1 MPYRRTLV
9 AALLVMGI
17 APATANATPTVTATG
32 DAGSP
37 VTLSP
42 SAPTGIRQMDV
53 NVTVAVPRADTNFF
67 QAQVLDGGGGPA
79 TPLSDCFDRRDTASL
94 QGSPSYHGN
103 GTYTVLVRYASNA
116 TCSTVT
122 RETRFQY
129 AVSAGAAVTPPPGKL
144 RTRKANSF
152 VITTFPLGVTL
163 NPGATS
169 YEIRYKRNG
178 VVQPDGSLAGTTQ
191 SAFVDTTSGLANFS
205 FAKPGRYVIV
215 ARAERDGFFSGW
227 SAPTVV
233 NAIAPFDLGSVKF
246 PDHKGPSYKLRGRI
260 REHSARGKVTIYL
273 AKGKKGG
280 RFHKLGKAKIGKTGK
295 FTKRFTVRRPGTY
308 RLRYV
313 FKGSST
319 VAAGRV
325 TERIVIS
332 RRYFF

>member
-1 MPYRRTLV
+1 MLV

-32 DAGSP
+32 DAGTP
-37 VTLSP
+37 ITLNP

-53 NVTVAVPRADTNFF
+53 SITVAVPATDNTFF
-67 QAQVLDGGGGPA
+67 QAQVLDGGGGAA
-79 TPLSDCFDRRDTASL
+79 TPLSDCFDRGDTAGL

-103 GTYTVLVRYASNA
+103 GTYTVVVKYASDSD
-116 TCSTVT
+116 CGTVT
-122 RETRFQY
+122 RESRFQY
-129 AVSAGAAVTPPPGKL
+129 AISAGAAVTPPPGKL
-144 RTRKANSF
+144 LTRKPNSF

-163 NPGATS
+163 NPGAIS
-169 YEIRYKRNG
+169 YEIRYARNG
-178 VVQPDGSLAGTTQ
+178 VVQPDGSLGGTTQ

-233 NAIAPFDLGSVKF
+233 NAIAPFDLASVKF
-246 PDHKGPSYKLRGRI
+246 PDHKGPSYKLKGQI

-273 AKGKKGG
+273 AKGKKKGK
-280 RFHKLGKAKIGKTGK
+280 FHRVGKAKISKKGK
-295 FTKRFTVRRPGTY
+295 FTKRFTVRHPGTY
-308 RLRYV
+308 RLRYIY
-313 FKGSST
+313 KGNST

-325 TERIVIS
+325 TERIKIT
-332 RRYFF
+332 RHFFF